1 MYGRNGNGCQ
11 QLVSR
16 HSLFSDEIKQ
26 EVVKF
31 RPEAAATIE
40 SSQVGEATGKL

>member
-11 QLVSR
+11 QLVRR

-26 EVVKF
+26 EVVEV
-31 RPEAAATIE
+31 RPEAAANVE
-40 SSQVGEATGKL
+40 SSQVTEATGKF